1 MYDYDLEL
9 IKSLTNTTTEVRE
22 RLAKYWSRQ
31 AEQVQIEAFKLAFDL
46 IRQSGIDS
54 KDKLPEVFFC
64 FFIQALSKMHH
75 YETGRALRKKT
86 DGSDFGEL
94 KKISTIRIE
103 RLKASKKAKSSPKA
117 TKLLL
122 QYGELVKKLRSMG
135 FGWRKVS
142 HYLKRY
148 NRLDVSHQTLYR
160 VFGENPQSPE

>member
-9 IKSLTNTTTEVRE
+9 IKALTNTTAEIRG

-64 FFIQALSKMHH
+64 CFIQALSKMHH

-86 DGSDFGEL
+86 DGSDFVEL
-94 KKISTIRIE
+94 KKISMIRIE
-103 RLKASKKAKSSPKA
+103 RLKASKKAKSSPKT

-122 QYGELVKKLRSMG
+122 QYGELVKKLRSTG
-135 FGWRKVS
+135 FGWRKIAG
-142 HYLKRY
+142 YLRQY
-148 NRLDVSHQTLYR
+148 HRLNVSHQTLYKA
-160 VFGENPQSPE
+160 FGENPQSPG